1 MMRGRG
7 EARSSMEAQTK
18 QPNECCFCQ
27 RKEFEINNGII
38 ITCQVVRVGCN
49 LGTQSGDVVMSEP
62 FLQAGVFFALFV

>member
-27 RKEFEINNGII
+27 RK
-38 ITCQVVRVGCN
+38 
-49 LGTQSGDVVMSEP
+49 
-62 FLQAGVFFALFV
+62 GVLK